1 MEWSGMETVNA
12 KPTKVVVPDKD
23 AGQTVWQQFL
33 DEKVRAFVKEFVMF
47 QFDRERVL
55 RVSKQKKKHRNRTVI
70 KIKVYPRVKKVMLNQ
85 VSKQFQVIELLI
97 FRYSGKEY

>member
-55 RVSKQKKKHRNRTVI
+55 RVSKQKKKTSESHSDKDQGVPTGEKSNVEPGEQTI
-70 KIKVYPRVKKVMLNQ
+70 PSY
-85 VSKQFQVIELLI
+85 
-97 FRYSGKEY
+97 